1 MIYATIP
8 LPKDVAGSQQMK
20 RNRNSIGGKVNVHL
34 IYACGSSEHVNFL
47 DYSIS
52 NDDYL
57 PGYGLTIHRI
67 SLTCNKYT
75 HKSSFRDSILHPG
88 ADEMRNVSTN
98 HSPRSSC
105 VCSPRVFR
113 LSIHAFHQYNTK
125 VQLPKNIKYMSSLD
139 FREQNLLFDGTEL
152 P

>member
-1 MIYATIP
+1 MLEREARNGRLCIAAAPKGGRDGSCSSDHHSLNAFNEMGIMGMMISMLIYATTP
-8 LPKDVAGSQQMK
+8 LSKDVAGSQQMK
-20 RNRNSIGGKVNVHL
+20 RDRNSIGGKVDVHL

-75 HKSSFRDSILHPG
+75 QKFIQR
-88 ADEMRNVSTN
+88 
-98 HSPRSSC
+98 
-105 VCSPRVFR
+105 
-113 LSIHAFHQYNTK
+113 
-125 VQLPKNIKYMSSLD
+125 
-139 FREQNLLFDGTEL
+139 
-152 P
+152 